1 MTIWYSAVSTCSSR
15 PYASVFPVWFF
26 PFKNPSW
33 VFLEESLR
41 NTVAIF
47 AVLGTHTQRYPC
59 VVRTPCGWSVL
70 STMYLCAFH
79 PFNGSCNLGFVAN
92 LHLPHGVFSP
102 FRFFFGF
109 GRKKKLCMRNSPTHE
124 THTISPHQSLFT
136 SASIARQVYIRPG
149 IGMGHL
155 KRHYGGSVNRG
166 YRPSH
171 HGDAAT
177 GNIRKALQGLSDLG
191 IVVDGDKGGRYIS
204 EKGRTDLDRVAAQV
218 ALARQ
223 QAQINPLDI

>member
-1 MTIWYSAVSTCSSR
+1 MSQQKGIAATVKDVPAIDFIRA
-15 PYASVFPVWFF
+15 YAKHLKRQGKLELPKNVEIIKTACFKELGPQDESWFF
-26 PFKNPSW
+26 I
-33 VFLEESLR
+33 R
-41 NTVAIF
+41 A
-47 AVLGTHTQRYPC
+47 
-59 VVRTPCGWSVL
+59 
-70 STMYLCAFH
+70 
-79 PFNGSCNLGFVAN
+79 
-92 LHLPHGVFSP
+92 
-102 FRFFFGF
+102 
-109 GRKKKLCMRNSPTHE
+109 
-124 THTISPHQSLFT
+124 
-136 SASIARQVYIRPG
+136 ASIARQVYIRPG